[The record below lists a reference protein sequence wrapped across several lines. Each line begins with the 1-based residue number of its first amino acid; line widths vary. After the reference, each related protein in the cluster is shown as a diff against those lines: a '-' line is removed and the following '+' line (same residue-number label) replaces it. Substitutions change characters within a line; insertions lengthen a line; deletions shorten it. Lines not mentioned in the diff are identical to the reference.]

1 MTNEDTELSYED
13 CMQEAI
19 EALKEAL
26 SQLDLGWYR
35 CSCCG
40 SIRYTNF
47 PDKRRGDAIS
57 AAITKIESA
66 VDRKE

>member
-1 MTNEDTELSYED
+1 MTNEDIELSYEELRY
-13 CMQEAI
+13 EAI

-26 SQLDLGWYR
+26 SKLDLGWYR
-35 CSCCG
+35 CNCCG

-57 AAITKIESA
+57 AAITKIEA
-66 VDRKE
+66 AG